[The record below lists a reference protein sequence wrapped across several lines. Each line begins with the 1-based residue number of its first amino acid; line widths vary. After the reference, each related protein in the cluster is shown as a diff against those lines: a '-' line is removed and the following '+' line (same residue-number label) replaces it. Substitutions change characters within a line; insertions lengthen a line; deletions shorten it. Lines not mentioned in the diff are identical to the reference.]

1 MKKILIFVCLSLFA
15 LTTAA
20 FAQPR
25 PLEKSG
31 KSQTVPKA
39 TAPQIFE
46 AKYEGGFFGYNDR
59 EKGKLKFDDANER
72 LVFFGEDGK
81 EKFAIPYK
89 NMLVV
94 SPQSN
99 SVQSTG
105 GKVVGAIPLPGA
117 GVAGLFIKEKRRY
130 LIVQFED
137 PDVDAR
143 GLANFKIDDKALLD
157 SVIETLGAKGEM
169 TQRGD
174 AYYRPSAKNSEN

>member
-1 MKKILIFVCLSLFA
+1 MKKNLLFLCLSFLM
-15 LTTAA
+15 LVTVA

-25 PLEKSG
+25 PIEKSV
-31 KSQTVPKA
+31 KTQSAKA
-39 TAPQIFE
+39 TAPQSFG
-46 AKYEGGFFGYNDR
+46 AKYEGGFFGFNDH
-59 EKGKLKFDDANER
+59 EKGILKFDDENAR
-72 LVFFGEDGK
+72 LVFFGEDNK

-94 SPQSN
+94 FPQSN

-130 LIVQFED
+130 LVVQFED

-143 GLANFKIDDKALLD
+143 GLANFKIDNKELLD
-157 SVIETLGAKGEM
+157 AVIETLGAKGEM

-174 AYYRPSAKNSEN
+174 AYYRPAAKKSDN